1 MPLTNFYH
9 SYSGNSIGRF
19 LGYSSVVSGLSQ
31 ISIKAFVVQTEPKI
45 LRLFLLGK

>member
-19 LGYSSVVSGLSQ
+19 LGYSSVRSVSDLDKSFRSTDG
-31 ISIKAFVVQTEPKI
+31 A
-45 LRLFLLGK
+45 